1 MIKLDNVT
9 KVYGKGDTAVQALR
23 NLSME
28 IDEGE
33 FVGILGPSGSGK
45 STLLNVLGAV
55 DTPSSGQYLLDS
67 VDISSLSDRAVSKL
81 RANKFGYIT
90 QNFSL
95 ISEMTVLENVMLPL
109 RYSTMHQHHKKAIA
123 TDMIAR
129 VGLAEKKN
137 CFPNKLSG
145 GQQQR
150 IAIARALVN
159 KPRVILADEPTGAL
173 DSATGRDVMALLKE
187 LHTEGQT
194 IIMVT
199 HDERLLPYFTRII
212 RMRDG
217 VIDLK

>member
-9 KVYGKGDTAVQALR
+9 KVYGKGDTAVKALQ
-23 NLSME
+23 NLYME

-55 DTPSSGQYLLDS
+55 DTPSSGRYLLDG

-81 RANKFGYIT
+81 RADKFGYVT
-90 QNFSL
+90 QSFSL
-95 ISEMTVLENVMLPL
+95 ISEMTALENVMLPL
-109 RYSTMHQHHKKAIA
+109 RYSSMHKQNKKATA

-173 DSATGRDVMALLKE
+173 DSATGRDVMTLMKM
-187 LHTEGQT
+187 LHSEGQT

-217 VIDLK
+217 VIDQK